1 MLLRRFEA
9 LPKNLPKGRL
19 FRGVDFTVTTERIL
33 LSEGA
38 EGLENNR
45 EKYKINRAHSA
56 ENVNEPYRE
65 RACSEK
71 IFERIKRKYRLRQ
84 TI

>member
-1 MLLRRFEA
+1 MV
-9 LPKNLPKGRL
+9 

-38 EGLENNR
+38 ERLENNR

-56 ENVNEPYRE
+56 ENVNKPYRK
-65 RACSEK
+65 RARSEK
-71 IFERIKRKYRLRQ
+71 IFERVERKYRLRQ